1 MCHRLRE
8 LQTTQRSVLRLIRIS
23 GQNLWSIFFFIR
35 VGGPSCVGGGKTF
48 TSVYYYINI
57 GKSLSSATRPQI
69 YVHLIELVELIPNMC
84 MRVSESAHQRHQWRK
99 IKIIN
104 ILFFVTSGA
113 SKHFRAFSCIYS
125 ESAQRV
131 LSVEHKFVVGW
142 RQRAI
147 FLCLC
152 SSILM

>member
-8 LQTTQRSVLRLIRIS
+8 LQTTQRSVLWLIRIS
-23 GQNLWSIFFFIR
+23 GQNLWSNFFFIR

-69 YVHLIELVELIPNMC
+69 YAHLIELVELILNIC
-84 MRVSESAHQRHQWRK
+84 MRMPESAHQRHRWRK
-99 IKIIN
+99 TKYLLF
-104 ILFFVTSGA
+104 LFFAISDA
-113 SKHFRAFSCIYS
+113 SEHFQTPSCTYL

-131 LSVEHKFVVGW
+131 LSDEHKFVVGW
-142 RQRAI
+142 CQRAI